1 MKRTFILILC
11 LALLLAAACTPTA
24 YAAEESNK
32 YISSYSSAITL
43 EGNGRIKINFS
54 TYGTGYMDDIGAST
68 IVLYENGSVVKTYS
82 GYNVLYSSTMF
93 GHSTYYF
100 YGYVYYD
107 GTAGKSYYAVIVH
120 YAGDSTG
127 HDTEGSITSTVVA
140 T

>member
-1 MKRTFILILC
+1 MKRTLALILC
-11 LALLLAAACTPTA
+11 LSLLFVAACMPVA

-54 TYGTGYMDDIGAST
+54 TFGTNYMDDIGAST
-68 IVLYENGSVVKTYS
+68 IVLYENGSFVKAYS
-82 GYNVLYSSTMF
+82 AYNVLYSATMF

-100 YGYVYYD
+100 YGYVYYNGNVGD
-107 GTAGKSYYAVIVH
+107 SYYAEIIH

-127 HDTEGSITSTVVA
+127 HGTEGSVTSTVVA

>member
-1 MKRTFILILC
+1 MKRTFALFLC
-11 LALLLAAACTPTA
+11 LSLLLAVACIPTA

-32 YISSYSSAITL
+32 YISSYGSAITT
-43 EGNGRIKINFS
+43 EGNGRIKINFN
-54 TYGTGYMDDIGAST
+54 TYGTGYMDDIGATT
-68 IVLYENGSVVKTYS
+68 ILLYENGTIVKTYS
-82 GYNVLYSSTMF
+82 AYNALYSSTML

-107 GTAGKSYYAVIVH
+107 GNAGDSYYAVIVH

-127 HDTEGSITSTVVA
+127 HGTEGSITSTVVA